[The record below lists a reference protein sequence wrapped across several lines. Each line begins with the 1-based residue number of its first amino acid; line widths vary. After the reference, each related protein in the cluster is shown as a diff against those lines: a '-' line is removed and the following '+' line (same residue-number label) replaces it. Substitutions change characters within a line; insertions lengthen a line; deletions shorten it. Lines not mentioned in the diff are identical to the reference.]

1 MLVDHRKNKL
11 HAVLVGL
18 SYVKISS
25 SITFKSMSIFP
36 GNISRDVRDNVDELV
51 FNVLDDVIIN
61 INVALRELVFKI

>member
-25 SITFKSMSIFP
+25 SITFKSMPILS
-36 GNISRDVRDNVDELV
+36 GNVHVTVRSNIDELV
-51 FNVLDDVIIN
+51 FNILDDVIIN

>member
-25 SITFKSMSIFP
+25 SITFKKMPTLP
-36 GNISRDVRDNVDELV
+36 GDISRDVRDNVDELV
-51 FNVLDDVIIN
+51 FNVLDDIIIN
-61 INVALRELVFKI
+61 INIALRELLFKI